1 METEKVPKFFVQY
14 PSLEMISWLV
24 VLILIALLTNF
35 LARILLIHGKKQLSA
50 FLHKNTTTDIEHITK
65 YIAYIASAFILSTG
79 INFIPTLPNIFSTII
94 RNVSNAFIIFIV
106 ALTISTLFN
115 IINTF
120 YEQRPAARLKPIKG
134 YIQITKIA
142 LFTLTAI
149 FILATLIDRSPLI
162 LFSGLGA
169 MAAVLIL
176 IFQDTLLSLVAG
188 IQISST
194 DMVRVG
200 DWIEIPNLGADGD
213 VIEIALHTVKVQNFD
228 KTITTVPIRKLVT
241 DPFKNWRGMEE
252 SGGRRIKRSL
262 LIDQASIRFHTKE
275 EEEYL
280 ARFNLLENYFAQ
292 KIPEINEWN
301 ARLEKNHD
309 VMANTRRLTNIGTFR
324 AYVLSYLKEHLNIK
338 KNATLITRQLP
349 PTPNGLPLEIY
360 CFTNTTIWE
369 EYEQIQADIF
379 DHLYSILPDFGL
391 KLFQN
396 PCGYDLTRAGYNLK
410 HTLETKQNNKL

>member
-1 METEKVPKFFVQY
+1 MIEFVVQH
-14 PSLEMISWLV
+14 PWLKT
-24 VLILIALLTNF
+24 LAWLIILIFVALLVNF
-35 LARILLIHGKKQLSA
+35 LARKLLIHGAKKLAS
-50 FLHKNTTTDIEHITK
+50 FLPTNTTADIENAIQ
-65 YIAYIASAFILSTG
+65 YMANIVSACILSIG
-79 INFIPTLPNIFSTII
+79 IDFIPTLPDTFSTII
-94 RNVSNAFIIFIV
+94 SNVANAFIIFVIV
-106 ALTISTLFN
+106 LIISALLNVIN
-115 IINTF
+115 II
-120 YEQRPAARLKPIKG
+120 YEQRPTARLKPIKG
-134 YIQITKIA
+134 YIQIAKIA
-142 LFTLTAI
+142 LFAVAAVLMV
-149 FILATLIDRSPLI
+149 ATLIDRSPLI

-169 MAAVLIL
+169 MAAVLML

-262 LIDQASIRFHTKE
+262 FIDQSSIRFHTE
-275 EEEYL
+275 EEKEYL
-280 ARFNLLENYFAQ
+280 SRFNLLENYFTQ

-301 ARLEKNHD
+301 AQLDKNHD
-309 VMANTRRLTNIGTFR
+309 VLANTRRLTNIGTFR
-324 AYVLSYLKEHLNIK
+324 AYVFAYLQQHLNIEQ
-338 KNATLITRQLP
+338 NMTLMARQLP

-360 CFTNTTIWE
+360 CFTNTTVWL

-379 DHLYSILPDFGL
+379 DHLYSILPSFGL
-391 KLFQN
+391 KIFQN
-396 PCGYDLTRAGYNLK
+396 PSGYDFNHVLK
-410 HTLETKQNNKL
+410 AKVK

>member
-1 METEKVPKFFVQY
+1 MPKFLVQY

-24 VLILIALLTNF
+24 VLILIALLVNF
-35 LARILLIHGKKQLSA
+35 LTRILLIRGKKHLAA
-50 FLHKNTTTDIEHITK
+50 FLHHNTITDIENITK
-65 YIAYIASAFILSTG
+65 YIAHIASAFILSTG
-79 INFIPTLPNIFSTII
+79 INFISTLPNILSTII

-106 ALTISTLFN
+106 ALTISALFN

-134 YIQITKIA
+134 YIQIAKIA

-241 DPFKNWRGMEE
+241 DPFKNWRGMQE

-262 LIDQASIRFHTKE
+262 FIDQASIRFHTKK

-301 ARLEKNHD
+301 ARLERNHD
-309 VMANTRRLTNIGTFR
+309 IPANTRRLTNIGTFR
-324 AYVLSYLKEHLNIK
+324 AYVLSYLREHLNIK
-338 KNATLITRQLP
+338 KNATVMTRQLP

-379 DHLYSILPDFGL
+379 DHLYSVLPDFGL
-391 KLFQN
+391 KIFQN
-396 PCGYDLTRAGYNLK
+396 PCGYDLTRASYNVKNTLK
-410 HTLETKQNNKL
+410 TK

>member
-1 METEKVPKFFVQY
+1 MIEFVVQH
-14 PSLEMISWLV
+14 PWLKTLAW
-24 VLILIALLTNF
+24 LIILVFVALLVNF
-35 LARILLIHGKKQLSA
+35 LARKLFIHGAKKLAS
-50 FLHKNTTTDIEHITK
+50 FLPKNTTADIENAIQ
-65 YIAYIASAFILSTG
+65 YMANIVSACILSIG
-79 INFIPTLPNIFSTII
+79 VDFIPTLPDTFSTII
-94 RNVSNAFIIFIV
+94 SNVANAFIIFVIV
-106 ALTISTLFN
+106 LTISALLNVIN
-115 IINTF
+115 II
-120 YEQRPAARLKPIKG
+120 YEQRPTARLKPIKG
-134 YIQITKIA
+134 YIQIAKIA
-142 LFTLTAI
+142 LFAVAAVLMV
-149 FILATLIDRSPLI
+149 ATLIDRSPLI

-169 MAAVLIL
+169 MAAVLML

-262 LIDQASIRFHTKE
+262 FIDQSSIRFHTE
-275 EEEYL
+275 EEKEYL
-280 ARFNLLENYFAQ
+280 SRFNLLENYFTQ

-301 ARLEKNHD
+301 AQLDKNHD
-309 VMANTRRLTNIGTFR
+309 VLANTRRLTNIGTFR
-324 AYVLSYLKEHLNIK
+324 AYIVAYLQQHLNIEQ
-338 KNATLITRQLP
+338 NMTLMARQLP

-360 CFTNTTIWE
+360 CFTNTTVWL

-379 DHLYSILPDFGL
+379 DHLYSILPSFGL
-391 KLFQN
+391 KIFQN
-396 PCGYDLTRAGYNLK
+396 PSGYDFNHVLK
-410 HTLETKQNNKL
+410 AKAK

>member
-1 METEKVPKFFVQY
+1 MPKFLVQY
-14 PSLEMISWLV
+14 PSLEMISWLI
-24 VLILIALLTNF
+24 VLVLIALLVNF
-35 LARILLIHGKKQLSA
+35 LTRILLIRGKKQLA
-50 FLHKNTTTDIEHITK
+50 TFLHQNTTTDIENITK
-65 YIAYIASAFILSTG
+65 YIAHIASAFILLTG
-79 INFIPTLPNIFSTII
+79 INFISTLPNILSTII

-106 ALTISTLFN
+106 ALTISALFN

-134 YIQITKIA
+134 YIQIAKIA

-241 DPFKNWRGMEE
+241 DPFKNWRGMQE

-262 LIDQASIRFHTKE
+262 FIDQASIRFHTKK

-301 ARLEKNHD
+301 TRLEKNNNIP
-309 VMANTRRLTNIGTFR
+309 ANTRRLTNIGTFR
-324 AYVLSYLKEHLNIK
+324 AYVLSYLREHLNIK
-338 KNATLITRQLP
+338 KNTTLMTRQLP

-360 CFTNTTIWE
+360 CFTNTTVWE

-379 DHLYSILPDFGL
+379 DHLYSVLPEFGL
-391 KLFQN
+391 KIFQN
-396 PCGYDLTRAGYNLK
+396 PCGYDLIRASYNLK
-410 HTLETKQNNKL
+410 NTLKTK

>member
-1 METEKVPKFFVQY
+1 MTEFLTQHPL
-14 PSLEMISWLV
+14 LESISWLV
-24 VLILIALLTNF
+24 ILTLIALLINI
-35 LARILLIHGKKQLSA
+35 LVRKLLIHKAKQLFS
-50 FLHKNTTTDIEHITK
+50 FLPADTTNDTEYIIRHMANT
-65 YIAYIASAFILSTG
+65 ASAFIFSIG
-79 INFIPTLPNIFSTII
+79 VNFISTLPNPLSTII
-94 RNVSNAFIIFIV
+94 RNVSNAFIIFVIV
-106 ALTISTLFN
+106 LIISALLNIVNTL
-115 IINTF
+115 
-120 YEQRPAARLKPIKG
+120 YEQRPTSRLKPIKG
-134 YIQITKIA
+134 YIQIAKIA
-142 LFTLTAI
+142 LFTVATVL
-149 FILATLIDRSPLI
+149 ILAKLIDRSPLI

-176 IFQDTLLSLVAG
+176 VFQDTLLSLVAS

-262 LIDQASIRFHTKE
+262 FIDQSSIRFHKE
-275 EEEYL
+275 EEQEYL
-280 ARFNLLENYFAQ
+280 MQFNLLENYFAK

-301 ARLEKNHD
+301 AKLDKNRD
-309 VMANTRRLTNIGTFR
+309 IPANIRYLTNIGTFR
-324 AYVLSYLKEHLNIK
+324 AYVLSYLQNHPNIR
-338 KNATLITRQLP
+338 KNMTCMTRQLS
-349 PTPNGLPLEIY
+349 PTPNGLPLEVY
-360 CFTNTTIWE
+360 CFTNTTIWI

-379 DHLYSILPDFGL
+379 DHLYSILPSFGL

-396 PCGYDLTRAGYNLK
+396 PSGYDFIHAF
-410 HTLETKQNNKL
+410 ETTQNHKF

>member
-1 METEKVPKFFVQY
+1 MIEFVVQH
-14 PSLEMISWLV
+14 PWLKTLAW
-24 VLILIALLTNF
+24 LIILVFVALLVNF
-35 LARILLIHGKKQLSA
+35 LARKLFIHGAKKLAS
-50 FLHKNTTTDIEHITK
+50 FLPKNTTADIENAIQ
-65 YIAYIASAFILSTG
+65 YMANIVSACILSIG
-79 INFIPTLPNIFSTII
+79 VDFIPTLPDTFSTII
-94 RNVSNAFIIFIV
+94 SNVANAFIIFVIV
-106 ALTISTLFN
+106 LTISALLNVIN
-115 IINTF
+115 II
-120 YEQRPAARLKPIKG
+120 YEQRPTARLKPIKG
-134 YIQITKIA
+134 YIQIAKIA
-142 LFTLTAI
+142 LFAVAAVLMV
-149 FILATLIDRSPLI
+149 ATLIDRSPLI

-169 MAAVLIL
+169 MAAVLML

-262 LIDQASIRFHTKE
+262 FIDQSSIRFHTE
-275 EEEYL
+275 EEKEYL
-280 ARFNLLENYFAQ
+280 SRFNLLENYFTQ

-301 ARLEKNHD
+301 AQLDKNHD
-309 VMANTRRLTNIGTFR
+309 VLANTRRLTNIGTFR
-324 AYVLSYLKEHLNIK
+324 AYVVAYLQQHLNIEQ
-338 KNATLITRQLP
+338 NMTLMARQLP

-360 CFTNTTIWE
+360 CFTNTTVWL

-379 DHLYSILPDFGL
+379 DHLYSILPSFGL
-391 KLFQN
+391 KIFQN
-396 PCGYDLTRAGYNLK
+396 PSGYDFNHVLK
-410 HTLETKQNNKL
+410 AKAK

>member
-1 METEKVPKFFVQY
+1 MPKFFVQY

>member
-1 METEKVPKFFVQY
+1 MPKFFVQY
-14 PSLEMISWLV
+14 PPLEMISWLIFLV
-24 VLILIALLTNF
+24 LIALLVNF
-35 LARILLIHGKKQLSA
+35 LARILLINGKKQLAA
-50 FLHKNTTTDIEHITK
+50 FLHKNTTTDIENITK
-65 YIAYIASAFILSTG
+65 YIAHIASAFILSTG
-79 INFIPTLPNIFSTII
+79 INFIPALPNVLSMII
-94 RNVSNAFIIFIV
+94 KNVSNAFIIFIV
-106 ALTISTLFN
+106 ALTISALFN

-120 YEQRPAARLKPIKG
+120 YEQRPTSRLKPIKG
-134 YIQITKIA
+134 YIQIAKIA

-241 DPFKNWRGMEE
+241 DPFKNWRGMQE

-280 ARFNLLENYFAQ
+280 ARFNLLEKYFAQ

-309 VMANTRRLTNIGTFR
+309 VLANTRRLTNIGTFR

-410 HTLETKQNNKL
+410 YTLETK